1 MKQLLRYGVFTAVSA
16 VVLVCPVTAEA
27 IAVKAGSGA
36 AAAAASPLAR
46 QYKEGETL
54 NYRINGGG
62 VNNGPGYYGEA
73 ASTVRRS
80 TGGVFYE
87 ELKWSN
93 VSERGQAVTLPE
105 DFRQYVS
112 LEPAYKHTM
121 PALMHAPFLD
131 MFNFYVDLMLAVKQD
146 AIRKPGDHA
155 YIKRSLPNS
164 WAYGNTLV
172 GYDCIDFDITF
183 TELNE
188 SSGTAAVLVRHVPP
202 PAGCSRRPPAEWMSK
217 PVLDTPNNFFQVVKG
232 DDGKYRASMGREF
245 FNVDIRLAVPSGK
258 ILSAVMYN
266 PVSGIGRTCADEQ
279 LSDCAAPEEFSL
291 VRNISMELVP

>member
-1 MKQLLRYGVFTAVSA
+1 MKQLLRYGVFTAVS
-16 VVLVCPVTAEA
+16 VIVLVCPILAET
-27 IAVKAGSGA
+27 GA
-36 AAAAASPLAR
+36 ANAVSSTAAVAASPLAR

-54 NYRINGGG
+54 NYKITGGG

-73 ASTVRRS
+73 ASTVRKS
-80 TGGVFYE
+80 SSGVFYE

-93 VSERGQAVTLPE
+93 VRERGQEVTLPD

-121 PALMHAPFLD
+121 PALMHSAFLD
-131 MFNFYVDLMLAVKQD
+131 TFNFYVDLMLAVKQD

-188 SSGTAAVLVRHVPP
+188 SSGTAAVLVKHVPP
-202 PAGCSRRPPAEWMSK
+202 PTGCSRQPPAEWMSK
-217 PVLDTPNNFFQVVKG
+217 PVLDTPNNFFQVIKG
-232 DDGKYRASMGREF
+232 NEGKYSASMGREF
-245 FNVDIRLAVPSGK
+245 FNVDIKLAVPSGK

-266 PVSGIGRTCADEQ
+266 PVSGIGRTCTDEQ
-279 LSDCAAPEEFSL
+279 LSDCGAPEEFSL